1 MKNKEYVTITVGMN
15 ETRNTQY
22 KKYDCMFNCNI
33 CKVTSY
39 FRDWSKRY
47 ARGKRPDVD
56 FSHAIDNLSFL
67 IKGSRHEMLYDNF
80 ERAIELFKCIVEEAI

>member
-15 ETRNTQY
+15 EPRNAQY

-33 CKVTSY
+33 CKVAAY

-47 ARGKRPDVD
+47 ASGKRPDVD